1 MKRALVFIVALAMM
15 AASMTAFAAKS
26 DLADNLGDFS
36 SYGTGNIEPYEE
48 PIEMSVGFGI
58 NLSKTFPEGDS
69 YENNVWSRAYADELG
84 INLKLA
90 FTTADSADKVNTL
103 IASGDIPDMLDVTQS
118 QLKMLSNSGLIRDD
132 LYEVY
137 QANAG
142 SGMRQIIEGVCG
154 DAAIA
159 QCTFDGKMMA
169 IPVSNTS
176 PGEEVPVLWLR
187 TDWMEK
193 LGLEDPQNWD
203 DLYNIIK
210 AFVEQDPDGNGQNDT
225 IGLTFTKNLWDT
237 NFQMD
242 GLFNIFGSFP
252 KANFWVEDPENPDQV
267 IFGAFADET
276 KTALETVSQMYA
288 EGLIDKEFAVNDA
301 SAAQQHIASG
311 KCGVVIGAVW
321 ICNSMLYTSVDN
333 DPNADWKAL
342 PLPGLD
348 SATTKVG
355 ANYPITRYLVF
366 NKDFEHPE
374 ALIKMVNLQ
383 FEKCFSEDSTQEIYD
398 TYIEDASGNSGF
410 VAFQIYP
417 WGIFLPAVKN
427 EMAADEIVNMG
438 LSSEECDIW
447 ARPFA
452 RHVEAYEAGDTS
464 AWRWYRFFGPDGGHL
479 ITGQYIREDL
489 YNMNHYYGP
498 NTDTMAENMA
508 LIDDLVNEMFVKIIM
523 GEEPVDS
530 FDNYKAQAEALGL
543 NDMAAEANAWL
554 AESKASEAA

>member
-1 MKRALVFIVALAMM
+1 MKRALVFAVALALLLT
-15 AASMTAFAAKS
+15 SMTAFASKS
-26 DLADNLGDFS
+26 DLASNIGDFS
-36 SYGTGNIEPYEE
+36 SYGTGNIEPYAE
-48 PIEMSVGFGI
+48 PIEMSVGFGV

-103 IASGDIPDMLDVTQS
+103 IATGDIPDMLDVTQA

-137 QANAG
+137 QQNAG
-142 SGMRQIIEGVCG
+142 SGMREVVEGVG
-154 DAAIA
+154 EEAAIA

-169 IPVSNTS
+169 FPRINTS

-187 TDWMEK
+187 TDWMDK
-193 LGLEDPQNWD
+193 LGLKDPQNWD

-225 IGLTFTKNLWDT
+225 VGLTFTKNLWDAG
-237 NFQMD
+237 FQMD

-252 KANFWVEDPENPDQV
+252 KKNFWVEDPENPEQV
-267 IFGAFADET
+267 IYGAFADET
-276 KTALETVSQMYA
+276 KAALETVSKMYA
-288 EGLIDKEFAVNDA
+288 EGLIDKEFAVNDG
-301 SAAQQHIASG
+301 SAANQQIASG

-321 ICNSMLYTSVDN
+321 ISNSSLYTSVDN

-348 SATTKVG
+348 GATTKVG
-355 ANYPITRYLVF
+355 GNYPVMGYLVF
-366 NKDFEHPE
+366 NKSFEHPE

-383 FEKCFSEDSTQEIYD
+383 FEKCFSENSTQEIYD
-398 TYIEDASGNSGF
+398 NYIEDASGNSGF
-410 VAFQIYP
+410 AAFQIYP
-417 WGIFLPAVKN
+417 WGHFLPAVKN
-427 EMAADEIVNMG
+427 EMAADEIVNLD

-452 RHVEAYEAGDTS
+452 RHVEAYEAGDKS

-479 ITGQYIREDL
+479 VTGQYIRDDL
-489 YNMNHYYGP
+489 YYMNRYYGP
-498 NTDTMAENMA
+498 STDTMAENMA

-523 GEEPVDS
+523 GEEPVDA
-530 FDNYKAQAEALGL
+530 FDGYKAQAEALGL
-543 NDMAAEANAWL
+543 NEMAAEANAWL
-554 AESKASEAA
+554 AESKAAQ

>member
-1 MKRALVFIVALAMM
+1 MKRALVFIVALAMT

-36 SYGTGNIEPYEE
+36 SYGTGNIEPYAE
-48 PIEMSVGFGI
+48 PIEMSVGFSI

-103 IASGDIPDMLDVTQS
+103 IASGDIPDMLNVNQS

-142 SGMRQIIEGVCG
+142 SGMRQIIEGVGG

-169 IPVSNTS
+169 IPISNTS

-288 EGLIDKEFAVNDA
+288 DGLIDKEFAVNDA

-321 ICNSMLYTSVDN
+321 ISNSMLYTSVDN

-355 ANYPITRYLVF
+355 ANYPITGYLVF
-366 NKDFEHPE
+366 NKNFEHPE

-383 FEKCFSEDSTQEIYD
+383 FDKCFSEDSTQEIYD

-410 VAFQIYP
+410 AAFQIYP

-427 EMAADEIVNMG
+427 EMAADEIVNLG

-523 GEEPVDS
+523 GEETVDA
-530 FDNYKAQAEALGL
+530 FDDYKAQAEALGL
-543 NDMAAEANAWL
+543 NDMTAEATAWL

>member
-103 IASGDIPDMLDVTQS
+103 IASGDIPDMLNVNQS

-142 SGMRQIIEGVCG
+142 SGMRAVIEGVCK
-154 DAAIA
+154 DAALA
-159 QCTFDGKMMA
+159 QCTFDGKLMA
-169 IPVSNTS
+169 IPICNTS
-176 PGEEVPVLWLR
+176 PGENAPMLWLR

-225 IGLTFTKNLWDT
+225 IGLTFTKNLWDS

-276 KTALETVSQMYA
+276 KAALETVSQMYA
-288 EGLIDKEFAVNDA
+288 GGLIDKEFAVNDS
-301 SAAQQHIASG
+301 SAAQQQIASG

-321 ICNSMLYTSVDN
+321 IPNSVLYSSVDN
-333 DPNADWKAL
+333 DPNADWKAYA
-342 PLPGLD
+342 LPGVD
-348 SATTKVG
+348 G
-355 ANYPITRYLVF
+355 AVTPIGVDYPVNSYLVF
-366 NKDFEHPE
+366 NKNFEHPE
-374 ALIKMVNLQ
+374 ALFKMVNLQ

-410 VAFQIYP
+410 AAFQIYP
-417 WGIFLPAVKN
+417 WGGYLPAVKN
-427 EMAADEIVNMG
+427 EMAADEIVNLG
-438 LSSEECDIW
+438 LSAEECDIW

-452 RHVEAYEAGDTS
+452 RHVEAYEAGDKS

-479 ITGQYIREDL
+479 ITSQIGRA
-489 YNMNHYYGP
+489 H
-498 NTDTMAENMA
+498 
-508 LIDDLVNEMFVKIIM
+508 V
-523 GEEPVDS
+523 
-530 FDNYKAQAEALGL
+530 
-543 NDMAAEANAWL
+543 
-554 AESKASEAA
+554 